1 MDSQEPCLSLNQAK
15 DQNQELHL
23 QDKSE
28 HLSIKVDYLET
39 RVTHLS
45 TTNTDLSNRLVHSEE
60 EKLKISKELVE
71 EKLHFNEM
79 RGKFEDEMFELRNKL
94 LNQKDEITELVTE
107 RDNLLGEL
115 QIAETN
121 FKSQQEEYAS
131 LKKDYL
137 ALAEAHHKE
146 LAQSKELSAEL
157 LASAQAQDTLRCK
170 LAKKHQKAQESS
182 TDLHGELNRV
192 RALIGRLLQNRV
204 KLLGNQEEMKNMLED
219 LKRCYEEE
227 QRKLK
232 EKIGEMRKEQRI
244 PSGQQKPS
252 ELSMVR
258 LKCQGHSEAIISKLN
273 FFSFLKILHKG
284 VVFGFPC
291 WCCQTHLKEAKEE
304 NSRLQLQVKELHQQY
319 RAKLLC
325 YLKDITNY
333 IDDVAGGKMLAQR
346 NKLRGFVDNVLGD
359 VRASYR
365 AREEQLATAAQE
377 YKKKLQKTTKTH
389 HALICTYRAQREQ
402 ILAKPDMGFD
412 PGPPDS
418 HFNLLNTSKEE
429 LSELQQLGQKVEGQQ
444 KVGLNQVAFVKTST
458 HSTNQEMPQPEQ
470 IFQESWAV
478 IKKQLKEITDSTL
491 EGYEKERTLLIT
503 RATVAEEQVSHLQNF
518 IDKHLH
524 RLEDLMV
531 IFLSLQFY
539 RF

>member
-252 ELSMVR
+252 ELSM
-258 LKCQGHSEAIISKLN
+258 
-273 FFSFLKILHKG
+273 
-284 VVFGFPC
+284 PC

-524 RLEDLMV
+524 RYKQEITHLRHLCAKKEALGTP
-531 IFLSLQFY
+531 SNH
-539 RF
+539 